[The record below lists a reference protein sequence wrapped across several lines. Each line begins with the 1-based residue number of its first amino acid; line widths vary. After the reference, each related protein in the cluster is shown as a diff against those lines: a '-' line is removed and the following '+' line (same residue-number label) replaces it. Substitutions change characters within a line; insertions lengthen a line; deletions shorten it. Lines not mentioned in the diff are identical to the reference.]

1 MDAQVSYP
9 TDQVFQFICVWD
21 ILTWSGKSYI
31 GFNCLVSCVGSEF
44 RSTGIFFE
52 LTFLA
57 SMSSEK
63 SLHIQKK
70 ICYSVH
76 IQNYTFLLATLSVCS
91 FILNAGPFNSQ
102 ISIVFCFRKFPQS
115 RFILNSQNSQLIFF
129 PFCYY
134 PCLSLPINKSQTVS
148 GIFVPSSAR
157 KRNWS
162 IILNASIKRMCE
174 K

>member
-1 MDAQVSYP
+1 MPKFLIRQIRSFSLFVYEISWHEAENHILGSIVWFPVLVQSS
-9 TDQVFQFICVWD
+9 DQPEFFLNWQFWLQCHPR
-21 ILTWSGKSYI
+21 SHYI
-31 GFNCLVSCVGSEF
+31 F
-44 RSTGIFFE
+44 R
-52 LTFLA
+52 
-57 SMSSEK
+57 
-63 SLHIQKK
+63 K

-91 FILNAGPFNSQ
+91 CILNAGPFNSQ

-115 RFILNSQNSQLIFF
+115 RFILNSQLIFF

>member
-1 MDAQVSYP
+1 MPKFLIRQIRSFSLFVYEISWHEAENHILGSIVWFPVLVQSS
-9 TDQVFQFICVWD
+9 DQPEFFLNWQFWLQCHPR
-21 ILTWSGKSYI
+21 SHYI
-31 GFNCLVSCVGSEF
+31 F
-44 RSTGIFFE
+44 R
-52 LTFLA
+52 
-57 SMSSEK
+57 
-63 SLHIQKK
+63 K

-91 FILNAGPFNSQ
+91 CILNAGPFNSQ

-115 RFILNSQNSQLIFF
+115 RFILNSQLIFF

-148 GIFVPSSAR
+148 GIFAPSSAR

>member
-1 MDAQVSYP
+1 MRYLDMERKIIYWVQLFGFLCWFRV
-9 TDQVFQFICVWD
+9 QINRNFFWID
-21 ILTWSGKSYI
+21 IF
-31 GFNCLVSCVGSEF
+31 GFNVIREVITYSE
-44 RSTGIFFE
+44 
-52 LTFLA
+52 
-57 SMSSEK
+57 
-63 SLHIQKK
+63 K

-91 FILNAGPFNSQ
+91 CILNAGPFNSQ

>member
-1 MDAQVSYP
+1 MRYLDMERKIIYWVQLFGFLCWFRV
-9 TDQVFQFICVWD
+9 QINRNFFWID
-21 ILTWSGKSYI
+21 IF
-31 GFNCLVSCVGSEF
+31 GFNVIREVITYSE
-44 RSTGIFFE
+44 
-52 LTFLA
+52 
-57 SMSSEK
+57 
-63 SLHIQKK
+63 K

-91 FILNAGPFNSQ
+91 CILNAGPFNSQ

-115 RFILNSQNSQLIFF
+115 RFILNSQLIFF

-134 PCLSLPINKSQTVS
+134 PCLSLPINNSQTVS

>member
-1 MDAQVSYP
+1 MPKFLIRQIRSFSFV
-9 TDQVFQFICVWD
+9 CVWD
-21 ILTWSGKSYI
+21 IFTWSGKSYI
-31 GFNCLVSCVGSEF
+31 GFNCLVSCVGSEL
-44 RSTGIFFE
+44 RSTGISFE

-57 SMSSEK
+57 SMSSKK

-70 ICYSVH
+70 YVTACIFR
-76 IQNYTFLLATLSVCS
+76 IIPFLAKLSVCS
-91 FILNAGPFNSQ
+91 CILNAGPFNSQ
-102 ISIVFCFRKFPQS
+102 ISIVFFFRKFPQS
-115 RFILNSQNSQLIFF
+115 RFILNSQLIFF

-134 PCLSLPINKSQTVS
+134 PCLSLPISKSQTVS
-148 GIFVPSSAR
+148 GIFDPSSAR